1 MPPGST
7 VSKPSKVK
15 VWVEGTVSDGIEP
28 GCRVLRSKGVVYVL
42 IWRDG
47 TLVTGQ
53 QVSARTVEGTLQP
66 GLATTCQQGTPLL
79 VERVLNQ

>member
-1 MPPGST
+1 MPPEST

-15 VWVEGTVSDGIEP
+15 VRVEGTVSDGIEP

-47 TLVTGQ
+47 TLVAGQ
-53 QVSARTVEGTLQP
+53 QVKVEGTLQP

>member
-15 VWVEGTVSDGIEP
+15 VRVEGTVSDGIEP

-53 QVSARTVEGTLQP
+53 QVEVEGTLQP